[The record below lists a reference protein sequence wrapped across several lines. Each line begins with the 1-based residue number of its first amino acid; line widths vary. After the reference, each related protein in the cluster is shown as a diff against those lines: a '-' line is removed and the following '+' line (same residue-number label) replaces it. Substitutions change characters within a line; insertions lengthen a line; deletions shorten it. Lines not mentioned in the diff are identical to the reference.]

1 MPPDP
6 NHRLSTTPTF
16 RGAKTALSLVPRAS
30 ALAAQYSPQH
40 APVLPPL
47 QQRAPRAAAAS
58 APPPPPP
65 PPPPLVHSSFTA
77 RSRLAHGSF
86 TARSQPSPSGGSLA
100 AALLPALGPEV
111 AGLAADVAGL
121 LLVGA
126 LRHLCVCMC
135 MCMCIQPA
143 WACACAY
150 SLRGQCRGV
159 GARPAADCR

>member
-30 ALAAQYSPQH
+30 ALAAQYRPQH

-47 QQRAPRAAAAS
+47 QQRAPRATAAS
-58 APPPPPP
+58 APPAPPPPPP
-65 PPPPLVHSSFTA
+65 PPLALGSLTA
-77 RSRLAHGSF
+77 RSRLAH
-86 TARSQPSPSGGSLA
+86 SGGSLA

-126 LRHLCVCMC
+126 
-135 MCMCIQPA
+135 
-143 WACACAY
+143 
-150 SLRGQCRGV
+150 V
-159 GARPAADCR
+159 GH